1 MFCRA
6 VAVLNR
12 VMEAD
17 QLLRMVED
25 AIDGGDAWRR
35 LWRFVEPRL
44 WNLVDRPRF
53 ASHLAHTERARQRI
67 VTAIRAAIGP
77 IQLRRFLDTRRLK
90 PRLGFERWLRALAKR
105 IAFAYAS
112 YERAEPARRS
122 YGRQLQ
128 T

>member
-1 MFCRA
+1 
-6 VAVLNR
+6 
-12 VMEAD
+12 MEAD

-25 AIDGGDAWRR
+25 ATDGGDAWRR

-44 WNLVDRPRF
+44 WTLVDRPRF

-67 VTAIRAAIGP
+67 VTAIRVAIGP
-77 IQLRRFLDTRRLK
+77 TQLRRFLDTRRFH

-105 IAFAYAS
+105 IGFAYAR

-122 YGRQLQ
+122 YGRQIQ